1 LSANCKVVKRIA
13 ILASGAGSNARNIIN
28 HFKGNKDVRVVLI
41 ASNKSDAGVLSI
53 ANEHS
58 IETCLLHQ
66 ENFYSSDQFL
76 QLLLSR
82 GVNFIVL
89 AGFLKK
95 VPENLIKAFP
105 QAIVNIHPALLPAY
119 GGKGMYGHHVHEA
132 VHANREKESGITIH
146 FVNEHYDEGQIIFQ
160 AKAAIETSDTPA
172 DIERKVRAL
181 EIEYFPSVIE
191 KVLQEN

>member
-1 LSANCKVVKRIA
+1 MKRIA

-82 GVNFIVL
+82 NVNFIVL
-89 AGFLKK
+89 AGFLKR
-95 VPENLIKAFP
+95 VPENLVKAFP

>member
-1 LSANCKVVKRIA
+1 MKRIA

-58 IETCLLHQ
+58 IETYLLHQ

-82 GVNFIVL
+82 NVNFIVL
-89 AGFLKK
+89 AGFLKR
-95 VPENLIKAFP
+95 VPENLVKAFP

>member
-1 LSANCKVVKRIA
+1 MKRIA
-13 ILASGAGSNARNIIN
+13 ILASGAGNNARNIIN
-28 HFKGNKDVRVVLI
+28 HFKGNNDVRIVLI
-41 ASNKSDAGVLSI
+41 ASNKSDAGVLDI
-53 ANEHS
+53 AKEHS
-58 IETCLLHQ
+58 IETCLLNH

-82 GVNFIVL
+82 NVNFIVL

-105 QAIVNIHPALLPAY
+105 HAIVNIHPALLPAY

-132 VHANREKESGITIH
+132 VHDHREKESGITIH

-160 AKAAIETSDTPA
+160 AKTVIETSDTPL

-181 EIEYFPSVIE
+181 EMEYFPTVIE
-191 KVLQEN
+191 KILREN